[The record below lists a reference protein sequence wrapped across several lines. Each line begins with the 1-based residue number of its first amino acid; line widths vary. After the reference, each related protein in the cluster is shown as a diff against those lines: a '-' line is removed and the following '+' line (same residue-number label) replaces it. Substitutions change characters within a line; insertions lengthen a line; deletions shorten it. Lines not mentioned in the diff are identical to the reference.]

1 MSHTSNRGQAA
12 ISVENIAVAY
22 QRRTGFSRKEKYW
35 ALKDVSFKVY
45 HGETL
50 GVIGRNGVGK
60 STLLRL
66 LAGLISPDK
75 GRVVNHGVS
84 ATLLSL
90 QVGFLQHL
98 TGKENAIL
106 SGMILG
112 LSKGEILAQMDN
124 IRDYADIGEFF
135 NQPVHGY
142 SSGMRA
148 RLGFSVAIYAN
159 PDVVLL
165 DEVLGVG
172 DALFREKSLKSI
184 KELVRSEKSVI
195 LVSHQPATHRQM
207 CDRLVWIEGGVVK
220 DAGDVKTVLEKY
232 MKYHKDKRI

>member
-1 MSHTSNRGQAA
+1 MVQTGNRRQLA
-12 ISVENIAVAY
+12 ISVENVAVAY
-22 QRRTGFSRKEKYW
+22 QRRAGFFRKDKYW
-35 ALKDVSFKVY
+35 ALKDVSFDVY

-90 QVGFLQHL
+90 QVGFVQYL
-98 TGKENAIL
+98 TGQENAIL
-106 SGMILG
+106 SGMMLG
-112 LSKGEILAQMDN
+112 LSKDEILAQMDN
-124 IRDYADIGEFF
+124 IRLYADIGEFF
-135 NQPVHGY
+135 DQPVHGY

-148 RLGFSVAIYAN
+148 RLGFSVAIYVD

-172 DALFREKSLKSI
+172 DELFRVKSLNTI
-184 KELVRSEKSVI
+184 KDLVRSEKSVI
-195 LVSHQPATHRQM
+195 LVSHQPAIHRQM
-207 CDRLVWIEGGVVK
+207 CDRLVWIEGGVVQ
-220 DAGDVKTVLEKY
+220 DAGEVETVLEKY
-232 MKYHKDKRI
+232 LKYHK

>member
-1 MSHTSNRGQAA
+1 MTQKGNGRQLA
-12 ISVENIAVAY
+12 ISIENIAVAY
-22 QRRTGFSRKEKYW
+22 QRRAGFFRKEKFW
-35 ALKDVSFKVY
+35 AIKDVSFDVY

-50 GVIGRNGVGK
+50 GIIGRNGVGK

-66 LAGLISPDK
+66 LAGLMSPDK

-98 TGKENAIL
+98 TGRENAIL
-106 SGMILG
+106 SGMMLG
-112 LSKGEILAQMDN
+112 LSQKEIVAQMDN
-124 IRDYADIGEFF
+124 IRGYADIGEFF
-135 NQPVHGY
+135 DQPVHGY

-148 RLGFSVAIYAN
+148 RLGFSVAIHAD

-172 DALFREKSLKSI
+172 DALFRVKSSNAI
-184 KELVRSEKSVI
+184 KDLVQSDKSVI
-195 LVSHQPATHRQM
+195 LVSHQPAMHRQM
-207 CDRLVWIEGGVVK
+207 CDRLVWIEGGVVQ
-220 DAGDVKTVLEKY
+220 DAGEVKTVLDKY
-232 MKYHKDKRI
+232 QKYHK